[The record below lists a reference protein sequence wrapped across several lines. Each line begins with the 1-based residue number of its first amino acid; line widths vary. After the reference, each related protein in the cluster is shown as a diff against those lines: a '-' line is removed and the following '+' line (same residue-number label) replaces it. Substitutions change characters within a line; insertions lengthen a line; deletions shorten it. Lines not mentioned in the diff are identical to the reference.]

1 MSESKV
7 KKIGVLTSGGD
18 SPGMNTAIRAVV
30 RAALDKNIE
39 VVGITRGYTGLIE
52 GETIELTAKSVS
64 EVIARGGTFLC
75 TARSTKFK
83 TEEGVL
89 EAVESCKKLGL
100 EGLVVIGGD
109 GSFRGAS
116 DLSKHGIPCV
126 GVPGTIDNDISCTE
140 YTIGFDTAVNTCVDC
155 IDKIRDTMQSHNRCS
170 IIEVMGRRAGYIALN
185 AGIATGAMAVLVP
198 EIPVDIEKDVINRMK
213 VLMSNGRHHFVIVVA
228 EGVGNIDALAEKIKN
243 EVGIE
248 TKTTVLGHVQRGG
261 SPTAT
266 DRVWASRLGYEAV
279 KLLSQ
284 GIGDRVVGVKNGD
297 VVNYDIQEA
306 LKMTKS
312 IDKEMYRMAYVIST
326 AGLERCENK

>member
-1 MSESKV
+1 MSANKIKS
-7 KKIGVLTSGGD
+7 IGVLTSGGD

-30 RAALDKNIE
+30 RAALDNDIE
-39 VVGITRGYTGLIE
+39 VVGIRRGYSGLIE
-52 GETIELTAKSVS
+52 GETVELTAKSVS

-100 EGLVVIGGD
+100 DGLVVIGGD

-116 DLSKHGIPCV
+116 DLSKQGVPCV
-126 GVPGTIDNDISCTE
+126 GIPGTIDNDISCTE

-170 IIEVMGRRAGYIALN
+170 IVEVMGRHAGYIALN
-185 AGIATGAMAVLVP
+185 AGIATGAMAILIPEVP
-198 EIPVDIEKDVINRMK
+198 IDIEKDVIVRMRAA
-213 VLMSNGRHHFVIVVA
+213 MESGRHHFIIVVA

-248 TKTTVLGHVQRGG
+248 TKTTVLGHIQRGG

-279 KLLSQ
+279 KLLLQ
-284 GIGDRVVGVKNGD
+284 GIGDRVVGVKNGE

-312 IDKEMYRMAYVIST
+312 IDKEMYKMAYVVST
-326 AGLERCENK
+326 AGLERYKKI

>member
-170 IIEVMGRRAGYIALN
+170 IIEVMGRHAGYIALN

-198 EIPVDIEKDVINRMK
+198 EIPVDIEKDVINRMR

-228 EGVGNIDALAEKIKN
+228 EGVGNIHALAERIKN

>member
-1 MSESKV
+1 MSENKM
-7 KKIGVLTSGGD
+7 KRIGVLTSGGD

-30 RAALDKNIE
+30 RAALDNDIE
-39 VVGITRGYTGLIE
+39 VVGIRRGYSGLIE
-52 GETIELTAKSVS
+52 GETVELTAKSVS

-83 TEEGVL
+83 TQEGVL

-100 EGLVVIGGD
+100 DGLVVIGGD

-116 DLSKHGIPCV
+116 DLSKQGVPCV
-126 GVPGTIDNDISCTE
+126 GIPGTIDNDISCTE

-170 IIEVMGRRAGYIALN
+170 IVEVMGRHAGYIALN
-185 AGIATGAMAVLVP
+185 AGIATGAMAILIP
-198 EIPVDIEKDVINRMK
+198 EVPVDIEKDVIVRMRAA
-213 VLMSNGRHHFVIVVA
+213 MESGRHHFIIVVA

-248 TKTTVLGHVQRGG
+248 TKTTVLGHIQRGG

-279 KLLSQ
+279 KLLLQ
-284 GIGDRVVGVKNGD
+284 GIGDRVVGVKNGE

-312 IDKEMYRMAYVIST
+312 IDKEMYKMAYVVST
-326 AGLERCENK
+326 AGLERYKKI

>member
-1 MSESKV
+1 MSENKM
-7 KKIGVLTSGGD
+7 KRIGVLTSGGD

-30 RAALDKNIE
+30 RAALDNDIE
-39 VVGITRGYTGLIE
+39 VVGIRRGYSGLIE
-52 GETIELTAKSVS
+52 GETVELTAKSVS

-100 EGLVVIGGD
+100 DGLVVIGGD

-116 DLSKHGIPCV
+116 DLSKQGVPCV
-126 GVPGTIDNDISCTE
+126 GIPGTIDNDISCTE

-170 IIEVMGRRAGYIALN
+170 IVEVMGRHAGYIALN
-185 AGIATGAMAVLVP
+185 AGIATGAMAILIPEVP
-198 EIPVDIEKDVINRMK
+198 IDIEKDVIVRMRAA
-213 VLMSNGRHHFVIVVA
+213 MESGRHHFIIVVA

-248 TKTTVLGHVQRGG
+248 TKTTVLGHIQRGG

-279 KLLSQ
+279 KLLLQ
-284 GIGDRVVGVKNGD
+284 GIGDRVVGVKNGE

-312 IDKEMYRMAYVIST
+312 IDKEMYKMAYVVST
-326 AGLERCENK
+326 AGLERYKKI

>member
-1 MSESKV
+1 MSENKV
-7 KKIGVLTSGGD
+7 KRIGVLTSGGD

-39 VVGITRGYTGLIE
+39 VIGIRRGYNGLID
-52 GETIELTAKSVS
+52 GETVQLTSKSVS
-64 EVIARGGTFLC
+64 EVIARGGTFLY
-75 TARSTKFK
+75 TARSPKFK

-100 EGLVVIGGD
+100 EGVVVIGGD

-126 GVPGTIDNDISCTE
+126 GIPGTIDNDISCSE

-155 IDKIRDTMQSHNRCS
+155 IDKIRDTMQSHDRCS
-170 IIEVMGRRAGYIALN
+170 IIEVMGRNAGYIALN
-185 AGIATGAMAVLVP
+185 AGIATGAMAILIP
-198 EIPVDIEKDVINRMK
+198 EVPVDIEEHVIVRMK
-213 VLMSNGRHHFVIVVA
+213 AAMNSGRHHFIIVVA
-228 EGVGNIDALAEKIKN
+228 EGVGNIDALAEKIKA

-248 TKTTVLGHVQRGG
+248 TKTTILGHVQRGG

-284 GIGDRVVGVKNGD
+284 GIGDRVVAVKNGEI
-297 VVNYDIQEA
+297 VNYDIQDA
-306 LKMTKS
+306 LKMKKS
-312 IDKEMYRMAYVIST
+312 IDKEMYKMAYTISS
-326 AGLERCENK
+326 AGLEKYGKK

>member
-170 IIEVMGRRAGYIALN
+170 IIEVMGRHAGYIALN

-198 EIPVDIEKDVINRMK
+198 EIPVDIEKDVINRMRAS
-213 VLMSNGRHHFVIVVA
+213 MSNGRHHFVIVVA
-228 EGVGNIDALAEKIKN
+228 EGVGNIHALAERIKN

>member
-1 MSESKV
+1 MSENKM
-7 KKIGVLTSGGD
+7 KRIGVLTSGGD

-30 RAALDKNIE
+30 RAALDNDIE
-39 VVGITRGYTGLIE
+39 VVGIRRGYSGLIE
-52 GETIELTAKSVS
+52 GETVELTAKSVS

-83 TEEGVL
+83 TQEGVL

-100 EGLVVIGGD
+100 DGLVVIGGD

-116 DLSKHGIPCV
+116 DLSKQGVPCV
-126 GVPGTIDNDISCTE
+126 GIPGTIDNDISCTE

-170 IIEVMGRRAGYIALN
+170 IVEVMGRHAGYIALN
-185 AGIATGAMAVLVP
+185 AGIATGAMAILIP
-198 EIPVDIEKDVINRMK
+198 EVPVDIEKDVIVRMRAA
-213 VLMSNGRHHFVIVVA
+213 MESGRHHFIIVVA

-248 TKTTVLGHVQRGG
+248 TKTTVLGHIQRGG

-279 KLLSQ
+279 KL
-284 GIGDRVVGVKNGD
+284 GG
-297 VVNYDIQEA
+297 YA
-306 LKMTKS
+306 LRARRS
-312 IDKEMYRMAYVIST
+312 WY
-326 AGLERCENK
+326 

>member
-1 MSESKV
+1 MSENKM
-7 KKIGVLTSGGD
+7 KRIGVLTSGGD

-30 RAALDKNIE
+30 RAALDNDIE
-39 VVGITRGYTGLIE
+39 VVGIRRGYSGLIE
-52 GETIELTAKSVS
+52 GETVELTAKSVS

-100 EGLVVIGGD
+100 DGLVVIGGD

-116 DLSKHGIPCV
+116 DLSKQGVPCLCI
-126 GVPGTIDNDISCTE
+126 PGTIDNDISCTE

-170 IIEVMGRRAGYIALN
+170 IVEVMGRHAGYIALN
-185 AGIATGAMAVLVP
+185 AGIATGAMAILIPEVP
-198 EIPVDIEKDVINRMK
+198 IDIEKDVIVRMRAA
-213 VLMSNGRHHFVIVVA
+213 MESGRHHFIIVVA

-248 TKTTVLGHVQRGG
+248 TKTTVLGHIQRGG

-279 KLLSQ
+279 KLLLQ
-284 GIGDRVVGVKNGD
+284 GIGDRVVGVKNGE

-312 IDKEMYRMAYVIST
+312 IDKEMYKMAYVVST
-326 AGLERCENK
+326 AGLERYKKI

>member
-1 MSESKV
+1 MSENKM

-30 RAALDKNIE
+30 RAALDNDIE
-39 VVGITRGYTGLIE
+39 VVGIRRGYSGLIE
-52 GETIELTAKSVS
+52 GETVELTAKSVS

-100 EGLVVIGGD
+100 DGVVVIGGD

-126 GVPGTIDNDISCTE
+126 GIPGTIDNDISCSE

-170 IIEVMGRRAGYIALN
+170 IVEVMGRHAGYIALN
-185 AGIATGAMAVLVP
+185 AGIATGAMAILIP
-198 EIPVDIEKDVINRMK
+198 EMPVDIENDVIVRMK
-213 VLMSNGRHHFVIVVA
+213 AAMESGRHHFIIVVA

-248 TKTTVLGHVQRGG
+248 TKTTVLGHIQRGG

-279 KLLSQ
+279 KLLLQ
-284 GIGDRVVGVKNGD
+284 GIGDRVVGVKNGE

-312 IDKEMYRMAYVIST
+312 IDKEMYKMAYVVSS
-326 AGLERCENK
+326 AGLERYKKI

>member
-1 MSESKV
+1 MSENKM
-7 KKIGVLTSGGD
+7 KRIGVLTSGGD

-30 RAALDKNIE
+30 RAALDNDIE
-39 VVGITRGYTGLIE
+39 VVGIRRGYSGLIE
-52 GETIELTAKSVS
+52 GETVELTAKSVS

-83 TEEGVL
+83 TQEGVL

-100 EGLVVIGGD
+100 DGLVVIGGD

-116 DLSKHGIPCV
+116 DLSKQGVPCV
-126 GVPGTIDNDISCTE
+126 GIPGTIDNDISCTE

-170 IIEVMGRRAGYIALN
+170 IVEVMGRHAGYIALN
-185 AGIATGAMAVLVP
+185 AGIATGAMAILIP
-198 EIPVDIEKDVINRMK
+198 EVPVDIEKDVVVRMRAA
-213 VLMSNGRHHFVIVVA
+213 MESGRHHFIIVVA

-248 TKTTVLGHVQRGG
+248 TKTTVLGHIQRGG

-279 KLLSQ
+279 KLLLQ

-312 IDKEMYRMAYVIST
+312 IDKEMYKMAYVVST
-326 AGLERCENK
+326 AGLERYKKI